1 MRYGVVV
8 YRRTWGSMQ
17 DVAPALVWALSELG
31 HDAKLLFDSFEPG
44 RKHIVLIPQT
54 IEHGGARPP
63 AGSIL
68 YNMEQMT
75 PDSAWGNYGDPQKLR
90 GLFGGHETWDYSE
103 TNQGRLAALGLPA
116 KLAPFGWAPLHGAF
130 DECEDNLYDVCFF
143 GSKSPRRV
151 SLLQELRALG
161 LRVADGDAFGER
173 RNEIARRSAVL
184 LNVRYYRPD
193 NALES
198 VRLLP
203 ALARGNVIVC
213 EESPDPLAKT
223 LAPAVSFASYGNLA
237 AEVRRLVMNPAE
249 RKQRREAAKRIL
261 PPLRYDRLLE
271 PVVKSERPRMKFI
284 VSILALPGIPTR
296 CFEEAQDALHEGLL
310 ALGHESRKENT
321 VGRTYPQG
329 GTIILLG
336 WNLLPHRNLLPP
348 PPRTIFYQME
358 QLAVEDRPLDQE
370 SLRLLR
376 TYRVWDYTK
385 ENVELLRRHGI
396 LATYV
401 PLGSSPTW
409 RTFEDKEESI
419 DIVFA
424 GALSPRRRS
433 LLGTLRARGLSILTL
448 ENAWGKERDDIYQ
461 SAKIILNVGYWE
473 KGVFAKARIFPPLYG
488 GKVVVSE
495 AGRDP
500 EEEKDYAG
508 AVAFARYDDIFPTLQ
523 RLLADPGER
532 ARRKEEGKRL
542 LRERPMSLYLAP
554 ALSTLKTVVL
564 INNRDRLTT
573 TRAMV
578 EDVVRMGGTPI
589 VLDNDSSYPP
599 LLAWYK
605 NAPCEIVRLGRNLGS
620 RAPWLSK
627 AVETYAREGNYVVTD
642 SDLDLSEVP
651 SDALYRLQA
660 ALDRAPWATK
670 TALSLRT
677 DDLPPE
683 CLTVVWK
690 NEHSYWERL
699 DPQHNAYLA
708 DTDTTFALY
717 RSANP
722 FETAGHSVPYPT
734 GSPFYTG
741 MRLAPPYAARH
752 LPWYQYEDSLSEE
765 DRYYRDHASRETY
778 FSTSSPVPGKKG
790 DGELFHW
797 ALADRRDNE
806 GRGPLLERITREAM
820 GALRVADLGTG
831 NGATLRALLL
841 AKPSVAYACDMMPL
855 PIVPEIERRFPSS
868 SITVVSADLR
878 TSAPLS
884 SIDVMVIDTRLT
896 CADVYAVLER
906 HAPSARKVLI
916 LGTSKYETVGEDGT
930 AGGVWHAVS
939 GFCTAKRWR
948 VLFRET
954 AGIGM
959 AGISR

>member
-1 MRYGVVV
+1 
-8 YRRTWGSMQ
+8 MQ

-31 HDAKLLFDSFEPG
+31 HDAKILFDSFEPD

-54 IEHGGARPP
+54 MQHGGVRPP
-63 AGSIL
+63 PRSIL

-75 PDSAWGNYGDPQKLR
+75 PDSAWGDFGNPEKIR
-90 GLFGGHETWDYSE
+90 SLFGGQETWDYST
-103 TNQGRLAALGLPA
+103 TNMERLASVGLPA
-116 KLAPFGWAPLHGAF
+116 TLAPFGWAPLHGAF
-130 DECEDNLYDVCFF
+130 DDCEDNLHDVCFF

-151 SLLQELRALG
+151 ALLQELRRMG
-161 LRVADGDAFGER
+161 LRVADGEAFGER

-193 NALES
+193 NPLES

-213 EESPDPLAKT
+213 EESPDPLRDV
-223 LAPAVSFASYGNLA
+223 LAPAVSFQRYENLA
-237 AEVRRLVMNPAE
+237 QEVFRLVSHPAE
-249 RKQRREAAKRIL
+249 RAARREAAKRLL

-271 PVVKSERPRMKFI
+271 PVVGKVARKSSMKFI
-284 VSILALPGIPTR
+284 ISILAIPGIPWR
-296 CFEEAQDALHEGLL
+296 CFEEAQDAIHEGLL

-321 VGRTYPQG
+321 VGRTYPQD

-336 WNLLPHRNLLPP
+336 WNLLPHRNLTPP

-376 TYRVWDYTK
+376 TYRIWDYSQV
-385 ENVELLRRHGI
+385 NVELLKKHGI
-396 LATYV
+396 RATFV
-401 PLGSSPTW
+401 PLGSAPTW
-409 RTFEDKEESI
+409 RTYDDKEETI

-433 LLGTLRARGLSILTL
+433 LLDHLRARGVQLVTL
-448 ENAWGKERDDIYQ
+448 DGTWGKERDDIYQ
-461 SAKIILNVGYWE
+461 SAKLILNIGYWE
-473 KGVFAKARIFPPLYG
+473 NGVFAKARAFPLLAG

-495 AGRDP
+495 SGRDQA
-500 EEEKDYAG
+500 EESEYAS
-508 AVAFARYDDIFPTLQ
+508 AVAFAPYDQIVATIE
-523 RLLADPGER
+523 RLLKDPGER
-532 ARRKEEGKRL
+532 ARRKEEGRRL
-542 LRERPMSLYLAP
+542 LRERPMSRFLAP
-554 ALSTLKTVVL
+554 ALGTLGTVIL
-564 INNRDRLTT
+564 INNRDRLST

-599 LLAWYK
+599 LLDWYK
-605 NAPCEIVRLGRNLGS
+605 NAPCEIVRLGRNIGS
-620 RAPWLSK
+620 RAPWLSQ
-627 AVETYAREGNYVVTD
+627 AVETYAPGGRYVVTD

-651 SDALYRLQA
+651 SDALSRMEAL
-660 ALDRAPWATK
+660 LDRLPWATK
-670 TALSLRT
+670 IALSLRT

-683 CLTVVWK
+683 CHAIVWK
-690 NEHSYWERL
+690 NEHSYWEKL
-699 DPQHNAYLA
+699 DQAANAYFA

-717 RSANP
+717 RSTNP
-722 FETAGHSVPYPT
+722 FSNHIPAPYPT

-752 LPWYQYEDSLSEE
+752 LPWYQYEDSLSDE

-790 DGELFHW
+790 DGELVHW
-797 ALADRRDNE
+797 SLSDRQTNPD
-806 GRGPLLERITREAM
+806 RGPLLERITRETM
-820 GALRVADLGTG
+820 GAHRVADLGTG
-831 NGATLRALLL
+831 HGVTLRALLL
-841 AKPSVAYACDMMPL
+841 AKPMEAFACDMMPL
-855 PIVPEIERRFPSS
+855 PIVGDIRARSPASA
-868 SITVVSADLR
+868 ITIVSGDLR

-884 SIDVMVIDTRLT
+884 SIDVMVVDTRLT
-896 CADVYAVLER
+896 CADIYAVLER

-916 LGTSKYETVGEDGT
+916 LGTSKYETVGEDGSP
-930 AGGVWHAVS
+930 GGVWHAVS

-959 AGISR
+959 VGISR